1 MKVVTIYIN
10 TLPISLKSGGI
21 KTFLL
26 QLLLSFAERK
36 NPLFQYCL
44 ICTKHNSELFKDF
57 KRHENFNE
65 LIVQVDNLSPV
76 KRIYFEQFKL
86 SKVLNQQR
94 KAILLNI
101 CNIAVIKCI
110 LPQVT
115 IIQAQLSI
123 STLRKLLPKKYI
135 SIGLLHKIYY
145 DLLLEKSIKI
155 SAKTVAVSDYMV
167 QFIRTDKE
175 KITVIH
181 EGVNF
186 LQFNHKKNDQPV
198 PYTNYILSLS
208 SLFPHKNMN
217 RLIEAYS
224 LFKKQSGLSHKLI
237 IAGKDPDN
245 KQLKILQAIAIEQKV
260 EDDVIFLGWVTS
272 DKIPALYGNAALFVY
287 LSSVEFFGLPVLE
300 AMASNV
306 PVIAANKMSLPEVV
320 NDAGVLVDPD
330 NIQDVARKMQE
341 LLTSEN
347 MRKNLIEKGKNNI
360 KQFRWDIAAR
370 KFENLFSD
378 IADKNFLLE
387 SPLTKHHQEV
397 LN

>member
-1 MKVVTIYIN
+1 MNVVTIYIN
-10 TLPISLKSGGI
+10 TLPVSLKSGGI

-36 NPLFQYCL
+36 NPLFRYCL

-57 KRHENFNE
+57 KKHENFSE
-65 LIVQVDNLSPV
+65 LIVEVNNLNPV

-94 KAILLNI
+94 NAILLNI
-101 CNIAVIKCI
+101 CNIAVIKCT
-110 LPQVT
+110 LAQVT

-123 STLRKLLPKKYI
+123 SALRKLLPKKYI
-135 SIGLLHKIYY
+135 SIGLLHKMYY

-155 SAKTVAVSDYMV
+155 SARTVAVSDYMV
-167 QFIRTDKE
+167 QFIPSHKE
-175 KITVIH
+175 KIVVIH

-186 LQFNHKKNDQPV
+186 LQFNNNKNDPPV

-217 RLIEAYS
+217 KLIEAYS
-224 LFKKQSGLSHKLI
+224 LFKKQSGLNHKLI

-245 KQLKILQAIAIEQKV
+245 NQLKILRSTAKEQKV
-260 EDDVIFLGWVTS
+260 EDDVIFLGWVAS

-320 NDAGVLVDPD
+320 NDAGILVEPD
-330 NIQDVARKMQE
+330 NIQEVAQRMQE

-360 KQFRWDIAAR
+360 KQFRWDITAR

-378 IADKNFLLE
+378 IADKNFLLAA
-387 SPLTKHHQEV
+387 PLKKREIA
-397 LN
+397 